1 MANRADPK
9 IYKDCMDQATLLQAN
24 YGGRAA
30 QNAKIEQIFFMDW
43 GDQGKFKKQMD
54 NAKITISPDGR
65 NAANG
70 AWRLMIASD
79 PVFSVPSDANDIAAK
94 AKSEPIEKFANQMW
108 MTAGKVAGSPI
119 HYDAVLSAILY
130 SDVNIAVTSVQELQ
144 NYALGKTPAFQ
155 ARIKDIANRTPY
167 LFNVWSPTQCYPR
180 FDRLGLNAHYRVTK
194 TTVAEILN
202 TYGSLAGFLEGEPKN
217 KEYNN
222 REWWD
227 LEFHCIGVEGKD
239 TPILAEAHKL
249 PFIPIVSAVT
259 EGSTTLWSKPEQ
271 QRQPFLY
278 AVSKS
283 GFWERQN
290 LALSV
295 LYTMLFSIG
304 ANPMFLYEAKDPNK
318 KLIVDYTKPGG
329 MVTVELGEKYG
340 PLAKIVIDPSVLQGL
355 STADQKIIE
364 STMYRQALGEPLGG
378 NPAGF
383 MVSLLNQAGRLPLSA
398 TKQRLGWAIAEA
410 VELAFKWMRFEKKKR
425 TTNFKGQST
434 TLFAKDIPDPLE
446 IEAQLEIDL
455 PQDQLQMAQIA
466 DAISGGENPLV
477 SQKWAREN
485 ILHIGQSDEMTVDIW
500 RERASQLM
508 ALRYWMEQKAQLDQM
523 IAAAQQALQAPINV
537 TGAQATQPAVS
548 AAPGGPQ
555 IQPPGL
561 SPEMMQGGQAI
572 PQPLPGQQTAL
583 GGVELQ
589 RTRPELMRGGV

>member
-1 MANRADPK
+1 MANRADQT
-9 IYKDCMDQATLLQAN
+9 IYKECMDQAQLLQAN
-24 YGGRAA
+24 YGQRAA
-30 QNAKIEQIFFMDW
+30 LYSKIEQIFFMDW
-43 GDQGKFKKQMD
+43 GDQGKFKRQVD

-79 PVFSVPSDANDIAAK
+79 PIFSVPSDANDIGAK

-108 MTAGKVAGSPI
+108 QVSGKVAGSPI

-130 SDVNIAVTSVQELQ
+130 SDVNIAVTSVQELT
-144 NYALGKTPAFQ
+144 NYAQGKTPAFQ
-155 ARIKDIANRTPY
+155 GRIKDIANRTPY

-180 FDRLGLNAHYRVTK
+180 FDRFGLNAHYRVTRM
-194 TTVAEILN
+194 TVAELLN

-227 LEFHCIGVEGKD
+227 LELHCVGVEGND
-239 TPILAEAHKL
+239 TPILAEEHKL

-259 EGSTTLWSKPEQ
+259 EGSVSLWSKPEQ

-290 LALSV
+290 LALST
-295 LYTMLFSIG
+295 LFTMLFSIG
-304 ANPMFLYEAKDPNK
+304 ANPMFVYKTKDANK
-318 KLIVDYTKPGG
+318 KLDVDFSRPGG
-329 MVTVELGEKYG
+329 VVTIELGEEFG
-340 PLAKIVIDPSVLQGL
+340 PMGKIVIDASVLQGL

-398 TKQRLGWAIAEA
+398 TRQRLGWAIAEA

-425 TTNFKGQST
+425 TANYKGQST
-434 TLFAKDIPDPLE
+434 TLKASDIPDPLE

-455 PQDQLQMAQIA
+455 PQDQLQMANIA
-466 DAISGGENPLV
+466 NMISQGDNPLV
-477 SQKWAREN
+477 SQRWAREN
-485 ILHIGQSDEMTVDIW
+485 ILHIGQSDEMTVEVW
-500 RERASQLM
+500 REKAAQLM
-508 ALRYWMEQKAQLDQM
+508 AIRYWMEQKAQLDQM
-523 IAAAQQALQAPINV
+523 MAQAKQAALAPININTPAASAPPGV
-537 TGAQATQPAVS
+537 QPPGVQP
-548 AAPGGPQ
+548 PGGPQ
-555 IQPPGL
+555 LQPPGL
-561 SPEMMQGGQAI
+561 PPEMMQGGQAI
-572 PQPLPGQQTAL
+572 PQPLPSQTPPP
-583 GGVELQ
+583 GM
-589 RTRPELMRGGV
+589 MRGGV